1 MRMSP
6 LRQAYVVRILLYLVE
21 IAQNPGVKRNSIE
34 HPKTNYEFHILRIV
48 PKVKT
53 INQMKGILRSVC
65 VQTAQFPSLLQSFLH
80 DKSSCKFSPPS
91 SPTSVL
97 GLEFFPAVCLRL
109 VQFVIHTGVC
119 VYYKLHKNEPLYCF
133 VTIFADNTSHV
144 FTILC
149 RAKILTK
156 RLWVL
161 LLVSARELSNFT
173 K

>member
-65 VQTAQFPSLLQSFLH
+65 VQTAQ
-80 DKSSCKFSPPS
+80 K
-91 SPTSVL
+91 
-97 GLEFFPAVCLRL
+97 
-109 VQFVIHTGVC
+109 
-119 VYYKLHKNEPLYCF
+119 
-133 VTIFADNTSHV
+133 
-144 FTILC
+144 
-149 RAKILTK
+149 
-156 RLWVL
+156 
-161 LLVSARELSNFT
+161 
-173 K
+173 